1 MPVDR
6 LCVDVFVLGSHS
18 REWSCWVTAGSGP
31 LAQYHLPQLFRVL
44 PRCYPVW
51 SSHRCPEGSITC
63 SSQEGLG
70 SCVPLC
76 ASPEPS
82 RHKVG
87 VQLTQ
92 DGRLNHETWSFCQPG
107 HPSAQGAATSLWCLA
122 QDMSAVRRA
131 DTSELPVSLGS
142 AEVTGPK
149 VTEPCS
155 ASLGSQT
162 RPESRVALE
171 EACGLPACP

>member
-1 MPVDR
+1 MQAGPGTGASGRGGRGPVFPVQPPLPVGAVCSSP
-6 LCVDVFVLGSHS
+6 LC
-18 REWSCWVTAGSGP
+18 WIA
-31 LAQYHLPQLFRVL
+31 
-44 PRCYPVW
+44 
-51 SSHRCPEGSITC
+51 GSITC

-70 SCVPLC
+70 SCLPLC

-122 QDMSAVRRA
+122 QDVSAVSRA

-149 VTEPCS
+149 VIEPCL